1 MKTKIILIYF
11 FIFLGTHLF
20 SQKKYNSILLEN
32 GYLHVGNGQ
41 VLETSLIGIKN
52 GKIVLVKNV
61 LAYTYNKADWDTIID
76 LKGQQVYPGFVAPN
90 STLGLTE
97 IEAVRASNDF
107 REIGEF
113 NPHVRAQIAYNA
125 ESNVLS
131 TIKTNGVLIT
141 QPCPRGEVI
150 SGSSA
155 VMYTAGWNWQD
166 ATVKADD
173 GIHLNWPR
181 SIEYRGKKNENYET
195 QKREIYQFFE
205 SAKAYSEVNES
216 DKNDFRFESMR
227 NCFKGEKRVYI
238 HANSIQQLLDVIDF
252 AKKLNL
258 TFPVIVGGYDSYLI
272 LQKLRDAAIPVMLPR
287 VHSLPENEEDPTD
300 LPYKLPYLL
309 QSGGVKFCLQ
319 NEGDMEAMQAR
330 NIPFLA
336 GTAMAYGLTEE
347 EAIRSI
353 SLSSCEI
360 MGVGKTNGSVEE
372 GKDATFFVSSG
383 NALDMR
389 TNNIVLAF
397 MNGKIISLNNS
408 QMELYKK
415 YADKLKK

>member
-1 MKTKIILIYF
+1 M
-11 FIFLGTHLF
+11 
-20 SQKKYNSILLEN
+20 
-32 GYLHVGNGQ
+32 
-41 VLETSLIGIKN
+41 
-52 GKIVLVKNV
+52 
-61 LAYTYNKADWDTIID
+61 
-76 LKGQQVYPGFVAPN
+76 
-90 STLGLTE
+90 
-97 IEAVRASNDF
+97 
-107 REIGEF
+107 
-113 NPHVRAQIAYNA
+113 
-125 ESNVLS
+125 
-131 TIKTNGVLIT
+131 
-141 QPCPRGEVI
+141 
-150 SGSSA
+150 
-155 VMYTAGWNWQD
+155 
-166 ATVKADD
+166 
-173 GIHLNWPR
+173 
-181 SIEYRGKKNENYET
+181 
-195 QKREIYQFFE
+195 
-205 SAKAYSEVNES
+205 
-216 DKNDFRFESMR
+216 
-227 NCFKGEKRVYI
+227 
-238 HANSIQQLLDVIDF
+238 
-252 AKKLNL
+252 NL

-272 LQKLRDAAIPVMLPR
+272 LPKLRDALIPVMLPR

-336 GTAMAYGLTEE
+336 GTAMTYGLSEE

-397 MNGKIISLNNS
+397 VNGKIISLNNS

-415 YADKLKK
+415 YAKKLKK

>member
-11 FIFLGTHLF
+11 FIFLGTNLF
-20 SQKKYNSILLEN
+20 SQNKYNSILLEN

-41 VLETSLIGIKN
+41 VIETALIGIKN

-155 VMYTAGWNWQD
+155 VMYTDGWNWQD
-166 ATVKADD
+166 ATVKAED

-205 SAKAYSEVNES
+205 SAKAYSEVSES

-372 GKDATFFVSSG
+372 GKDATFFISSG

-397 MNGKIISLNNS
+397 VNGKIISLNNS

-415 YADKLKK
+415 YADKLRK